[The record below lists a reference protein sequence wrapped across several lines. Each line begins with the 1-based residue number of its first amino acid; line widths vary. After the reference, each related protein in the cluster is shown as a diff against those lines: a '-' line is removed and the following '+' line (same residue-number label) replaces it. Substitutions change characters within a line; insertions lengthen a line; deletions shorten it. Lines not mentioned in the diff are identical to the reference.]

1 MSPRDAFIY
10 SDLALYQAKLGQTNA
25 AIQSVDTAMTLSPES
40 SYILSAAAE
49 CYETLGQRDRALELL
64 ADAIDKGFPEH
75 RIMRNPE
82 LSELLS
88 VLNH

>member
-1 MSPRDAFIY
+1 
-10 SDLALYQAKLGQTNA
+10 
-25 AIQSVDTAMTLSPES
+25 VDTAMTLSPDS
-40 SYILSAAAE
+40 AYILSAAAE